1 MRALII
7 EDDQNMGLA
16 IKKELEKQAYAVD
29 LERDGEKGSFL
40 ARTNNYELIILD
52 LILPSING
60 HQVLEEI
67 RKDGNEAIIIAISC
81 YDKIEDRLNWLN
93 LGADDYL
100 PKPFSMAELIAR
112 IRANSRRKNRKIQ
125 PKIINFSDLTINLN
139 TFEVFRKNKKINLT
153 KREFSLLKFF
163 LFNAKQVL
171 SRTIIMEAVWDING
185 DPLSNTI
192 ETHIMRLRQKTE
204 KYGKR
209 IIHTINGYG
218 YKLDENN

>member
-1 MRALII
+1 MRALIV

-29 LERDGEKGSFL
+29 LERDGEQGSFL

-52 LILPSING
+52 LVLPRING
-60 HQVLEEI
+60 HQVLREI
-67 RKDGNEAIIIAISC
+67 RKDGNEAIVIAVSC
-81 YDKIEDRLNWLN
+81 YDKIEDRLTWLN

-112 IRANSRRKNRKIQ
+112 IKANSRRKNRKIL
-125 PKIINFSDLTINLN
+125 PKIISYANLKLNLN
-139 TFEVFRKNKKINLT
+139 TFEVFRKDKKIKLT

-163 LFNAKQVL
+163 IFNAKQVL
-171 SRTIIMEAVWDING
+171 SRTVIMEAVWDING
-185 DPLSNTI
+185 DAFSNTI

-204 KYGKR
+204 KHGKR
-209 IIHTINGYG
+209 LIHTINGYG